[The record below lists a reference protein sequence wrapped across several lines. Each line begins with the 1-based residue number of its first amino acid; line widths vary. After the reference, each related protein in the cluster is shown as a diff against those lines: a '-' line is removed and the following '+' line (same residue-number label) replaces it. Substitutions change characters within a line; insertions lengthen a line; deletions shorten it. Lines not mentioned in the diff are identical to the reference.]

1 MTKVKSKITPD
12 TILKNFWKDNNR
24 FADLFNACFFDG
36 NPELNPDDLT
46 EVDTDISSLLQ
57 FHGYAETVKKIVD
70 VVKKSAYG
78 VDFVILGIENQAK
91 IHYAMPLRHMLGD
104 AFSYLKEY
112 NEIAKKYKG
121 KITYLWGGKPT
132 DAQIKGKE
140 QPKKLDCSG
149 FIQFVYSKYN
159 KKRIESLGST
169 ISISGLPKIKKNE
182 LQPGDIGLRNGTGSL
197 YFDADG
203 KSYSEPGMAQ
213 DANESKEKSFDKKIK
228 ARKTKKTQLKD
239 RIEEKKDKISEY
251 KDKITALNGK
261 KDEVIDISESEISSD
276 NDEQQEEISEE
287 EKEQQDQQQRI
298 DQQKKNNEKINALIK
313 SYNEKIKKCQA
324 DINGYSERINKYDKQ
339 LKKLKKQRKKYKKD
353 IEESID
359 HVGIYCGKN
368 KKGEATWCHCSS
380 SKGGVVYEM
389 TDIFTHYYSAN
400 DYLSE

>member
-1 MTKVKSKITPD
+1 MKRKFMTCGLIGGVCLLAGVAAAGSGTLNKSDNKRNETVSVVSYKNMEDKGKSDKSANATTGAVSTTTEAITSYASGRKPEVSLRMNKGNSQKKNKAADKKVK
-12 TILKNFWKDNNR
+12 KNPRK
-24 FADLFNACFFDG
+24 
-36 NPELNPDDLT
+36 E
-46 EVDTDISSLLQ
+46 I
-57 FHGYAETVKKIVD
+57 VK
-70 VVKKSAYG
+70 
-78 VDFVILGIENQAK
+78 
-91 IHYAMPLRHMLGD
+91 
-104 AFSYLKEY
+104 
-112 NEIAKKYKG
+112 IAKKYKG

-132 DAQIKGKE
+132 DVQIKGKE

-203 KSYSEPGMAQ
+203 KSFSEPEMAQ

-298 DQQKKNNEKINALIK
+298 EQQKKNNEKINALIK

-380 SKGGVVYEM
+380 SKGGVVYEV

>member
-1 MTKVKSKITPD
+1 MTYGLIGGVCLAAGVAAAGSGTLNKSDNKRNESVSVVSYKNTEDKGKSDKSENATTGVVSATTEAIASYASGRKSKIPLNKGKTQK
-12 TILKNFWKDNNR
+12 KNKA
-24 FADLFNACFFDG
+24 ADKK
-36 NPELNPDDLT
+36 
-46 EVDTDISSLLQ
+46 
-57 FHGYAETVKKIVD
+57 VKKNPRKEIV
-70 VVKKSAYG
+70 K
-78 VDFVILGIENQAK
+78 L
-91 IHYAMPLRHMLGD
+91 
-104 AFSYLKEY
+104 
-112 NEIAKKYKG
+112 AKKYKG

-159 KKRIESLGST
+159 KQRIESLGST

-182 LQPGDIGLRNGTGSL
+182 LQLGDIGLRNGTGSL

-203 KSYSEPGMAQ
+203 KSYAEPGIAQ
-213 DANESKEKSFDKKIK
+213 EANESKEKSFDRKIK

-251 KDKITALNGK
+251 KDKIADLNEK
-261 KDEVIDISESEISSD
+261 KDEIIDTTESEVSSD

-287 EKEQQDQQQRI
+287 EKEQQKKQQQRI
-298 DQQKKNNEKINALIK
+298 EQQKKKNEKINALIK
-313 SYNEKIKKCQA
+313 SYNEKIKKCQS
-324 DINGYSERINKYDKQ
+324 DINGYSERINKYEKQ

-368 KKGEATWCHCSS
+368 KKGKAVWCHCSS
-380 SKGGVVYEM
+380 SKGGVVYEV
-389 TDIFTHYYSAN
+389 TDIFTHYYSAK

>member
-1 MTKVKSKITPD
+1 MFRI
-12 TILKNFWKDNNR
+12 
-24 FADLFNACFFDG
+24 
-36 NPELNPDDLT
+36 
-46 EVDTDISSLLQ
+46 
-57 FHGYAETVKKIVD
+57 Y
-70 VVKKSAYG
+70 
-78 VDFVILGIENQAK
+78 
-91 IHYAMPLRHMLGD
+91 
-104 AFSYLKEY
+104 
-112 NEIAKKYKG
+112 
-121 KITYLWGGKPT
+121 
-132 DAQIKGKE
+132 
-140 QPKKLDCSG
+140 
-149 FIQFVYSKYN
+149 QFVYSKYN

-298 DQQKKNNEKINALIK
+298 EQQKKNNEKINALIK

-380 SKGGVVYEM
+380 SKGGVVYEV

>member
-1 MTKVKSKITPD
+1 MKRKFITCGLIGGVCLLAGVAAAGSGTLNKSDNKRNETVSVVSYKNMEDKGKSDKSANATIGAVSTTTEAITSYASGRKPEVSLRMNKGNSQKKNKAADKKVK
-12 TILKNFWKDNNR
+12 KNPRK
-24 FADLFNACFFDG
+24 A
-36 NPELNPDDLT
+36 
-46 EVDTDISSLLQ
+46 I
-57 FHGYAETVKKIVD
+57 VK
-70 VVKKSAYG
+70 
-78 VDFVILGIENQAK
+78 
-91 IHYAMPLRHMLGD
+91 
-104 AFSYLKEY
+104 
-112 NEIAKKYKG
+112 IAKKYKG

-132 DAQIKGKE
+132 DVQIKGKE
-140 QPKKLDCSG
+140 QPKRLDCSG

-298 DQQKKNNEKINALIK
+298 EQQKKNNEKITALIK

-324 DINGYSERINKYDKQ
+324 DING
-339 LKKLKKQRKKYKKD
+339 
-353 IEESID
+353 
-359 HVGIYCGKN
+359 
-368 KKGEATWCHCSS
+368 
-380 SKGGVVYEM
+380 
-389 TDIFTHYYSAN
+389 
-400 DYLSE
+400 